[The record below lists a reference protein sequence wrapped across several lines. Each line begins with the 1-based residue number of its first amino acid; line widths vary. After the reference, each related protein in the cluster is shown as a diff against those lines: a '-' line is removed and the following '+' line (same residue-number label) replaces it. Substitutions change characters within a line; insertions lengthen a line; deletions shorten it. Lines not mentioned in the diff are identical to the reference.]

1 MSKNIKIFK
10 QTINIGGSFL
20 PADFPYFDAGFL
32 NKLIESDFFERI
44 TMVYEAL
51 TNRKLNSKA
60 FQNLKDSEYPASVVS
75 VDDGINVLEL
85 FDGATADYSDY
96 IFDKSDLIGKISSI
110 IAVLFSAYC
119 DLVESEQINF
129 NDKINV
135 AVTQSDA
142 NFLLASFIAK
152 KIGLPINVIT
162 IACIKPIKDAIKGC
176 YFESFNES
184 EIDDVI
190 SEFFEEYDYVLDP
203 ITAESFIPLV
213 SYVNNSD
220 DDGVFL
226 MPMLISPYKFTR
238 KILKA
243 ITGKNQLD
251 VSKAERMLYNETA
264 LEMPVSLIE
273 DSNKKFFKKEQT
285 ISILD
290 VLQIIKQ
297 CI

>member
-1 MSKNIKIFK
+1 MSKSIKLFK
-10 QTINIGGSFL
+10 QTISIGGSFL
-20 PADFPYFDAGFL
+20 PADFPYFDASFL
-32 NKLIESDFFERI
+32 TKLIESDFFERV
-44 TMVYEAL
+44 TLVYEGI
-51 TNRKLNSKA
+51 TNRKLNSTA

-75 VDDGINVLEL
+75 VDDGVNVLEL

-96 IFDKSDLIGKISSI
+96 IFDKSDLIGKISSL

-119 DLVESEQINF
+119 DLVESEQINL

-135 AVTQSDA
+135 AITLSDV

-152 KIGLPINVIT
+152 KIGLPINVVT
-162 IACIKPIKDAIKGC
+162 VATIKPIKEAIKGC

-203 ITAESFIPLV
+203 ITAEAFIPLV
-213 SYVNNSD
+213 SYVNSSD

-264 LEMPVSLIE
+264 IEMPKCLIE
-273 DSNKKFFKKEQT
+273 DGSKKFFNKMQT
-285 ISILD
+285 ISIQD
-290 VLQIIKQ
+290 ALQVIKQ